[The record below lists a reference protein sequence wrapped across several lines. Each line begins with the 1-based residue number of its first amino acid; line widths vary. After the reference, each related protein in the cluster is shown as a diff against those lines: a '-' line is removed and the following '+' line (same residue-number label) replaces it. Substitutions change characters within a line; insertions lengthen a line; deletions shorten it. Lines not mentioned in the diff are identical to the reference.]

1 MDESINSRVPVPRM
15 GSGVNAEVALVLD
28 QVAELLLVIGD
39 NPFKIRAYQRAA
51 EAVRRIVQPV
61 TGMST
66 GELVEIEGVG
76 KAIAEAIHS
85 IAETGTCNELESL
98 KEKIPAG
105 LPELLELDNVGP
117 KTVQKLW
124 SHLNITSLDE
134 LEAAAKGRRIRSLR
148 GFGEKK
154 EEDILRAI
162 TVYKNRS
169 GRMLISLAEEIAE
182 AITVNLKPGT
192 FVYAGS
198 LRRGRSTVGDIDIV
212 TTEPAAS
219 VNPVLRSIATEII
232 DEGTKKTSIFYRGKR
247 IDIRFANPSE
257 FGATLLYLTGSKEFN
272 IRLRERAIS
281 RGLRLNEYGLLDQST
296 KEMIR
301 CPTEEEVFH
310 HLGLAFIPPELR
322 EDRGEVARAEAGTLP
337 RLLEMEDIRGDLH
350 AHTRGSD
357 GVLSV
362 AELAE
367 MGDKLGYEYILCSDH
382 SASLGVARGLS
393 PETVREQG
401 HQIEMVNRDHT
412 CQILAGIEVDIMT
425 DGSLGLP
432 DEVLSDLD
440 CVIASVHS
448 SLHQDADTITRRVI
462 RAMESEHVDII
473 GHPTGRLLGRREPS
487 ALDMQRI
494 IGAARETGTA
504 LELNASPHRLDLD
517 DIYLKTANESGVQI
531 AIGTDAHSPSDFASM
546 RYGVTTARRGW
557 CRAGDILNTKT
568 IHELL
573 DFLG

>member
-1 MDESINSRVPVPRM
+1 M
-15 GSGVNAEVALVLD
+15 GSGVNAEVARMLD
-28 QVAELLLVIGD
+28 TIAELLLVIGD

-51 EAVRRIVQPV
+51 ETVRRTVQPV
-61 TGMST
+61 AGMSR
-66 GELVEIEGVG
+66 GELVAVDGIG
-76 KAIAEAIHS
+76 KAIAEAILS

-98 KEKIPAG
+98 KEKIPPG
-105 LPELLELDNVGP
+105 LPELLELDTVGP

-124 SHLNITSLDE
+124 SHLNITSLTE
-134 LEAAAKGRRIRSLR
+134 LEAAARGRRIRSLR

-169 GRMLISLAEEIAE
+169 GRMLISEAEEIAE
-182 AITVNLKPGT
+182 AITAHLTPGT
-192 FVYAGS
+192 YAIAGS

-212 TTEPAAS
+212 TTEPAGA
-219 VNPVLRSIATEII
+219 VNPHLRAIANEMI

-247 IDIRFANPSE
+247 VDIRFADPSE

-272 IRLRERAIS
+272 IRLRERAIAS
-281 RGLRLNEYGLLDQST
+281 GMQLNEYGLLNKRT

-301 CPTEEEVFH
+301 CATEDEVFTL
-310 HLGLAFIPPELR
+310 LGLAFIPPELR
-322 EDRGEVARAEAGTLP
+322 EDRGEVRRAEAKTLP
-337 RLLEMEDIRGDLH
+337 RLLEPSEIKGDLH
-350 AHTRGSD
+350 AHTKGSD
-357 GVLSV
+357 GVLTV

-367 MGDKLGYEYILCSDH
+367 MGDRLGYEYILCSDH

-393 PETVREQG
+393 PEAVREQA
-401 HQIEMVNRDHT
+401 HLIEMANRDHT

-432 DEVLSDLD
+432 DEVLEGLD

-487 ALDMQRI
+487 VIDIPRI
-494 IGAARETGTA
+494 IEAARETGTA

-531 AIGTDAHSPSDFASM
+531 AIGTDAHGPEDFASM
-546 RYGVTTARRGW
+546 RYGVITARRGW

-568 IHELL
+568 LQELL
-573 DFLG
+573 DFFR